1 MPINALRRL
10 HEATAS
16 EVESLSIS
24 RIESR
29 RYVMHFLADR
39 LLAIAPR
46 NLVDLIDPCR
56 FNQPKLLQ
64 LLTTTMKDGLPAS
77 GCELN
82 DAVQREFAKPEATL
96 FVLAAS
102 SGCMLQHALL
112 HLAGGDR
119 EQEGDLKIPGVEV
132 ITGPLNQEIEDLKRI
147 PPLLSFSPLSPPL
160 GLSDTDAMTEDSAS
174 DLQRPTSNR
183 LREEDDIQTPKQR
196 HLQLISSSREIWD
209 DIHTDYNRTGRTR
222 YHHAQS
228 FRPSIPLC
236 WRKKYRGGLPPLSSP
251 PFSLRAKL
259 YKTESFLIEDMAGA
273 LIQSINI
280 PASLAGPRNGKFQ
293 GPGKVKR
300 AISMMVSLQT
310 PGLRMRSFS
319 GLRVGNALDS
329 LRYSQKDF
337 HSKMRAVISVRKGIA
352 SRGVVRAMFER
363 FTEKA
368 IKVIMLAQEEARR
381 LGHNFVG
388 TEQIL
393 LGLIGEGT
401 GIAAKVLKSMGINLK
416 DARVEVEKII
426 GRGSGFVAVEIPFT
440 PRAKRVL
447 ELSLEEA
454 RQLGHNYIGSE
465 HLLLGLLREGEGVAA
480 RVLENLGA
488 DPANI
493 RTQVIRMVGEN
504 TEAVSAGVGGGST
517 GNKMPTL
524 EEYGTNL
531 TKLAEE
537 GKLDPV
543 VGRQQQIERV
553 TQILGRR
560 TKNNPCLIG
569 EPGVGK
575 TAIAEGLAQRIA
587 NGDVPETI
595 EGKKVITLDMGLLVA
610 GTKYRGEFEERLK
623 KLMEEIKQSDEII
636 LFIDEVHTLIGA
648 GAAEGAIDA
657 ANILKPAL
665 ARGELQCIGATTLDE
680 YRKHI
685 EKDAALERRFQPVK
699 VPEPTVDETIQILKG
714 LRERYEIHHK
724 LRYTDESLVAAAQL
738 SYQYISDRFLP
749 DKAIDLID
757 EAGSR
762 VRLRHA
768 QLPEEARE
776 LEKELR
782 QITKEKNEAVRGQD
796 FEKAGELRDREM
808 DLKAQ
813 ISAVADKSKEMSKAE
828 TEAGDGGAVVT
839 EADIQHI
846 VSSWTGIPVEK
857 VSTDESDRLLKM
869 EEILHKRVI
878 GQDEAVKAIS
888 RAIRRARVGLK
899 NPSRPIASFI
909 FSGPT
914 GVGKSELA
922 KALAAY
928 YFGSEEAMIRLDMSE
943 FMERHTVSKLIG
955 SPPGYV
961 GYTEGGQLTE
971 AVRRRPYTV
980 VLFDEIEKA
989 HPDVFNMM
997 LQILE
1002 DGRLTDSK
1010 GRTVDFKNTLLIM
1023 TSNVGSSVIEKGGR
1037 RIGFDLEY
1045 DEKDSSYNRIKSL
1058 VTEELKQYFR
1068 PEFLNRLDEMIV
1080 FRQLTKQEVKEI
1092 ADIMLKEVFQRLE
1105 MKDIELQVT
1114 ERFRDR
1120 VVEEGYNPSYG
1131 ARPLRRA
1138 IMRLLEDS
1146 MAEKMLSCEIKG
1158 GDSVIVDVDSDGNVI
1173 VLNGSGGATLE
1184 PLAEAPLSI

>member
-1 MPINALRRL
+1 MYFFCVADIVSLRGEHRSIMARALVQSTNIPSSVAGERTTKFNGSGKTKRSVTMLCNA
-10 HEATAS
+10 
-16 EVESLSIS
+16 
-24 RIESR
+24 
-29 RYVMHFLADR
+29 
-39 LLAIAPR
+39 
-46 NLVDLIDPCR
+46 
-56 FNQPKLLQ
+56 Q
-64 LLTTTMKDGLPAS
+64 
-77 GCELN
+77 
-82 DAVQREFAKPEATL
+82 
-96 FVLAAS
+96 
-102 SGCMLQHALL
+102 
-112 HLAGGDR
+112 
-119 EQEGDLKIPGVEV
+119 
-132 ITGPLNQEIEDLKRI
+132 
-147 PPLLSFSPLSPPL
+147 
-160 GLSDTDAMTEDSAS
+160 SAS
-174 DLQRPTSNR
+174 LT
-183 LREEDDIQTPKQR
+183 LRDFT
-196 HLQLISSSREIWD
+196 
-209 DIHTDYNRTGRTR
+209 
-222 YHHAQS
+222 
-228 FRPSIPLC
+228 
-236 WRKKYRGGLPPLSSP
+236 
-251 PFSLRAKL
+251 
-259 YKTESFLIEDMAGA
+259 
-273 LIQSINI
+273 
-280 PASLAGPRNGKFQ
+280 
-293 GPGKVKR
+293 
-300 AISMMVSLQT
+300 
-310 PGLRMRSFS
+310 GLR
-319 GLRVGNALDS
+319 GCNAIDTLVRRPGQT
-329 LRYSQKDF
+329 LQ
-337 HSKMRAVISVRKGIA
+337 SKVAAATSVR
-352 SRGVVRAMFER
+352 R
-363 FTEKA
+363 
-368 IKVIMLAQEEARR
+368 
-381 LGHNFVG
+381 
-388 TEQIL
+388 
-393 LGLIGEGT
+393 
-401 GIAAKVLKSMGINLK
+401 
-416 DARVEVEKII
+416 
-426 GRGSGFVAVEIPFT
+426 
-440 PRAKRVL
+440 PR
-447 ELSLEEA
+447 
-454 RQLGHNYIGSE
+454 GHNYIGSE

-480 RVLENLGA
+480 RV
-488 DPANI
+488 
-493 RTQVIRMVGEN
+493 IRMVGESN
-504 TEAVSAGVGGGST
+504 EAVGASVGGGTSGQKT
-517 GNKMPTL
+517 PTL

-543 VGRQQQIERV
+543 VGRQPQIERV

-595 EGKKVITLDMGLLVA
+595 EGKKKLSKVVLVQSSVLFDSQGLGSKECAVITLDMGLLVA

-685 EKDAALERRFQPVK
+685 EKDPALERRFQPVK

-724 LRYTDESLVAAAQL
+724 LRYTDDALVAAAQL

-762 VRLRHA
+762 
-768 QLPEEARE
+768 LPEEAKE

-813 ISAVADKSKEMSKAE
+813 ITALIDKNKEMSKAE
-828 TEAGDGGAVVT
+828 SEAGDTGPLVT

-869 EEILHKRVI
+869 EETLHTRIV

-899 NPSRPIASFI
+899 NPNRPIASFI

-1037 RIGFDLEY
+1037 RIGFDLDY

-1080 FRQLTKQEVKEI
+1080 FRQLTKLEVKEI
-1092 ADIMLKEVFQRLE
+1092 ADIMLKEVFERLKLKE
-1105 MKDIELQVT
+1105 IELQVT

-1120 VVEEGYNPSYG
+1120 VVDEGYNPSYG

-1146 MAEKMLSCEIKG
+1146 MAEKMLAREIKE
-1158 GDSVIVDVDSDGNVI
+1158 GDSVIVDVDSDGNVT
-1173 VLNGSGGATLE
+1173 VLNSSSGTPSDPAPE
-1184 PLAEAPLSI
+1184 PIPV

>member
-1 MPINALRRL
+1 MARVLVQSANISGLV
-10 HEATAS
+10 AS
-16 EVESLSIS
+16 QRSSLSKGS
-24 RIESR
+24 
-29 RYVMHFLADR
+29 
-39 LLAIAPR
+39 
-46 NLVDLIDPCR
+46 
-56 FNQPKLLQ
+56 
-64 LLTTTMKDGLPAS
+64 
-77 GCELN
+77 
-82 DAVQREFAKPEATL
+82 
-96 FVLAAS
+96 
-102 SGCMLQHALL
+102 
-112 HLAGGDR
+112 
-119 EQEGDLKIPGVEV
+119 
-132 ITGPLNQEIEDLKRI
+132 
-147 PPLLSFSPLSPPL
+147 
-160 GLSDTDAMTEDSAS
+160 
-174 DLQRPTSNR
+174 
-183 LREEDDIQTPKQR
+183 
-196 HLQLISSSREIWD
+196 
-209 DIHTDYNRTGRTR
+209 
-222 YHHAQS
+222 
-228 FRPSIPLC
+228 
-236 WRKKYRGGLPPLSSP
+236 
-251 PFSLRAKL
+251 
-259 YKTESFLIEDMAGA
+259 
-273 LIQSINI
+273 
-280 PASLAGPRNGKFQ
+280 RNGKE
-293 GPGKVKR
+293 KR
-300 AISMMVSLQT
+300 SVRMMSSLQA
-310 PGLRMRSFS
+310 PGLRLRSFS
-319 GLRVGNALDS
+319 GLRNHNALDTMVRPR
-329 LRYSQKDF
+329 LDF
-337 HSKMRAVISVRKGIA
+337 NAEVKVLIN
-352 SRGVVRAMFER
+352 SRRGRGSRCVARAMFER

-488 DPANI
+488 DPSNI
-493 RTQVIRMVGEN
+493 RTQVIRMVGES
-504 TEAVSAGVGGGST
+504 TEAVGAGVGGGSS

-587 NGDVPETI
+587 TGDVPETI

-685 EKDAALERRFQPVK
+685 EKDPALERRFQPVK
-699 VPEPTVDETIQILKG
+699 VPEPTVDETILILKG

-724 LRYTDESLVAAAQL
+724 LRYTDEALVSAAQL

-768 QLPEEARE
+768 Q
-776 LEKELR
+776 
-782 QITKEKNEAVRGQD
+782 ITKEKNEAVRSQD

-813 ISAVADKSKEMSKAE
+813 ISTLVDKGKEMTKAE
-828 TEAGDGGAVVT
+828 SEAGDAGPIVT
-839 EADIQHI
+839 EVDIQHI

-869 EEILHKRVI
+869 EETLHKRVI

-899 NPSRPIASFI
+899 NPNRPIASFI

-1037 RIGFDLEY
+1037 RIGFDLDY

-1080 FRQLTKQEVKEI
+1080 FRQLTKLEVKDI
-1092 ADIMLKEVFQRLE
+1092 ADIMLKEVFDRLKAKE
-1105 MKDIELQVT
+1105 IELQVT

-1146 MAEKMLSCEIKG
+1146 MAEKMLAREIKE
-1158 GDSVIVDVDSDGNVI
+1158 GDSVIVDVDSDGNVT
-1173 VLNGSGGATLE
+1173 VLNGSSGAPESLG
-1184 PLAEAPLSI
+1184 EALTV